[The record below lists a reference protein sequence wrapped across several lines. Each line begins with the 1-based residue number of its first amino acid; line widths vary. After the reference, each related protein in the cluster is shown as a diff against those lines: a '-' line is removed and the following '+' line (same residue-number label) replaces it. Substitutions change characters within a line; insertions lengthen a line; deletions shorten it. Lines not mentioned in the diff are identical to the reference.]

1 MEEKIN
7 DNSHVWS
14 DEVSE
19 TQVTEVQSPE
29 AQVEVAQ
36 ENVQQVEQVPEQVE
50 VQSEV
55 QVEETPQAEVT
66 EKVVER
72 IIEKYPEF
80 ESEDAKSLFEAFQK
94 GDEDSIYQFLS
105 EKRKDYNTMSDYDVV
120 KEGLAK
126 SNPKW
131 SDKDIE
137 LELKSKYGGLAK
149 KKDLSTIDPDLEP
162 EEYQK
167 ALDFNERIEE
177 KEILL
182 ARDARDYRISLEEQK
197 KNIQL
202 PKIEKVEEPAKNELT
217 PEEIAELNRQW
228 ESSVESVMPDLK
240 ELSLKVNGEEVK
252 YAITDS
258 ERAELTN
265 EMKSFDAVSYL
276 TQRGWFDKDG
286 NANVKNIA
294 EDVYRF
300 KNFDKM
306 LSKVATTTKNA
317 TTKEVVSEIKNVD
330 LTRNGVS
337 PEVKRVDPAMAVW
350 GY

>member
-1 MEEKIN
+1 MEENIN
-7 DNSHVWS
+7 DNNHVWS

-19 TQVTEVQSPE
+19 TQVAEVQQTE
-29 AQVEVAQ
+29 QV
-36 ENVQQVEQVPEQVE
+36 VEQVQETVQAETQVQEEITEQVA
-50 VQSEV
+50 
-55 QVEETPQAEVT
+55 ETPQAEVT
-66 EKVVER
+66 ERVVEK

-80 ESEDAKSLFEAFQK
+80 ESEDAKALFESFQK
-94 GDEDSIYQFLS
+94 GDEESIYKFLS
-105 EKRKDYNTMSDYDVV
+105 ERRKDYNVMSDYDVV

-126 SNPKW
+126 ANPKW
-131 SDKDIE
+131 TDKDVE
-137 LELKSKYGGLAK
+137 LELKSKYGGLAQ
-149 KKDLSTIDPDLEP
+149 KKDLSQIDEDLEP
-162 EEYQK
+162 EAYQK
-167 ALDFNERIEE
+167 ALEYNERIEE
-177 KEILL
+177 RDILL

-202 PKIEKVEEPAKNELT
+202 PKIEKGEEPAQNELSA
-217 PEEIAELNRQW
+217 EQIAELTKQW
-228 ESSVESVMPDLK
+228 EANVDSVMPDLR

-252 YAITDS
+252 YSITDS

-276 TQRGWFDKDG
+276 TERGWFDKEG

-306 LSKVATTTKNA
+306 LSKVATNTKNA
-317 TTKEVVSEIKNVD
+317 TTKDVVSEIKNID
-330 LTRNGVS
+330 LSRNGVS
-337 PEVKRVDPAMAVW
+337 PEVQRVDPAMAVW